1 MIPLRRDPKG
11 PESHR
16 LIFGCAGV
24 KPTSEGK
31 PQNHVSW
38 FSVPAGTLCA
48 TWALRVALSAPPLVG
63 CVPSGTLPR
72 FLQLKSSLESAVEFI
87 RVEKTAYRLLQETL
101 GSTPQGPETSESHQP
116 FVGRAG
122 VKPTS
127 ERKRPKNHVSGSVF
141 LQEHWC
147 ATWALR
153 MALSAAAVCRLCS
166 LRNTSAFSA
175 IEIEFGICLR
185 VHSGRKTRLSVAPRN
200 IWFHSAETPK
210 RPESHQPFFSCAGV
224 KSLRPNRRAQNHAS
238 GSVSLQEHWRD
249 LDAPTNR
256 TLRSGAGRSCSFRN
270 TSTNALRRQ
279 PPMHPDHGRQGES
292 PLNNH
297 DSSVPAGTFDG
308 FCT

>member
-1 MIPLRRDPKG
+1 MDPKG

-24 KPTSEGK
+24 KPTSK

-72 FLQLKSSLESAVEFI
+72 FLPLKSSLESAVEFI

-116 FVGRAG
+116 FVGPAG

-175 IEIEFGICLR
+175 IEIELGICLR
-185 VHSGRKTRLSVAPRN
+185 VHSGRKTHLSVAPRN
-200 IWFHSAETPK
+200 IWFHSAGTPK
-210 RPESHQPFFSCAGV
+210 RPESHQPFLQLCRSQKPTPQQTRPKPCLRVSVPAGTLV
-224 KSLRPNRRAQNHAS
+224 
-238 GSVSLQEHWRD
+238 RD

-256 TLRSGAGRSCSFRN
+256 TLRSV
-270 TSTNALRRQ
+270 ALGG
-279 PPMHPDHGRQGES
+279 H
-292 PLNNH
+292 
-297 DSSVPAGTFDG
+297 VPSGTLPR
-308 FCT
+308 TPSR

>member
-116 FVGRAG
+116 FVGPAG

-127 ERKRPKNHVSGSVF
+127 ERKRPKTTSPAQCSCRNTGARLGRSEWHSPQPPFVGCVPSGTLLRSLHSFSGSM
-141 LQEHWC
+141 
-147 ATWALR
+147 ATR
-153 MALSAAAVCRLCS
+153 
-166 LRNTSAFSA
+166 
-175 IEIEFGICLR
+175 
-185 VHSGRKTRLSVAPRN
+185 
-200 IWFHSAETPK
+200 
-210 RPESHQPFFSCAGV
+210 
-224 KSLRPNRRAQNHAS
+224 
-238 GSVSLQEHWRD
+238 
-249 LDAPTNR
+249 
-256 TLRSGAGRSCSFRN
+256 
-270 TSTNALRRQ
+270 
-279 PPMHPDHGRQGES
+279 
-292 PLNNH
+292 
-297 DSSVPAGTFDG
+297 
-308 FCT
+308 